1 MTVVS
6 FVLMRPC
13 PRCTFPLTPYKH
25 EGDEL
30 DHCQRCDGSFLDHG
44 VAAQTYGP
52 EMNPEFWKQNFV
64 TKLPT
69 KSKLLCPRCRDPLD
83 AYVLKLDA
91 SDLEIDE
98 CTKCHGMWFDKNE
111 GFHLR
116 KLMQDSVL
124 HAEVMTDR
132 KGTIKG
138 YLFQVL
144 TQFPVEV
151 WNPVRHR
158 PWLVYS
164 LLAGLTAIFIIQLI
178 NMESLLIHYRELM
191 MVPADIIAGEHLW
204 TIVTAGFLHADWMHL
219 IGNLWMLWIFG
230 DNVEDRL
237 RKKHFV
243 FLYMAALL
251 AGNLAHL
258 LSAWGDQAPLLGASG
273 AISGLLGAYLVLF
286 PRVKVWAMII
296 VIRIKISILW
306 YVAIWIGFQVVMVFM
321 GSGGVAW
328 FAHFGGFLCGA
339 GYAWLLKPTVLQQIT
354 APRKV

>member
-1 MTVVS
+1 MVNS
-6 FVLMRPC
+6 KAMRPC

-25 EGDEL
+25 EGEEL
-30 DHCQRCDGSFLDHG
+30 DHCQRCDGTFLDHG

-52 EMNPEFWKQNFV
+52 EMSPEFWKQSYV
-64 TKLPT
+64 TKQPT
-69 KSKLLCPRCRDPLD
+69 KSKLRCPRCLDPLD
-83 AYVLKLDA
+83 AYILKLDET
-91 SDLEIDE
+91 DLEIDE
-98 CTKCHGMWFDKNE
+98 CAKCHGLWFDKNE

-124 HAEVMTDR
+124 HAETMTDR

-138 YLFQVL
+138 YVFQLL

-164 LLAGLTAIFIIQLI
+164 LIAGLTAIFIVQLVS
-178 NMESLLIHYRELM
+178 MDAFVLHYRELM
-191 MVPADIIAGEHLW
+191 MVPADIIVGENLW
-204 TIVTAGFLHADWMHL
+204 TIITAGFLHADWMHL

-243 FLYMAALL
+243 LLYMAALV

-273 AISGLLGAYLVLF
+273 AISGLLAAYLVFF
-286 PRVKVWAMII
+286 PKVKIWTMLIIIRVKM
-296 VIRIKISILW
+296 SMPW
-306 YVAIWIGFQVVMVFM
+306 YVGVWVGFQVLMFLLD
-321 GSGGVAW
+321 SSSVAW
-328 FAHFGGFLCGA
+328 FAHIGGFVCGA
-339 GYAWLLKPTVLQQIT
+339 AYAWLLKSKVLSQVS
-354 APRKV
+354 APREV